1 MEKQAFQVLLAF
13 WKEHPDAK
21 IAHTKIDQF
30 FFGMNVKRQNIS
42 VEEILWRQNF
52 RIEFC
57 SKMSQISIPYPKW
70 YSKEF
75 NVLIWKIDGF

>member
-30 FFGMNVKRQNIS
+30 FFGMNAKRQNA
-42 VEEILWRQNF
+42 VEEILWRQNHF
-52 RIEFC
+52 LSIISPVYRIEC
-57 SKMSQISIPYPKW
+57 SKMSQMKAIYIPY
-70 YSKEF
+70 S
-75 NVLIWKIDGF
+75 